1 MEYLRKSSKPRMAV
15 DVSNIQLDSRSKALP
30 VIHNHLIALQT
41 NYQRDAARLA
51 EQYNSMYFTPLLN
64 LRSCVT
70 SLEESEVLNEQVKNA
85 CESINHSNLHESDRK
100 SFNQLAKYCKNLA
113 IKKAC
118 NGFKS
123 FKEPR
128 GKEVKVDKF
137 FWANQAPLKLG
148 SSCFSPLK
156 LNFRPPSVSSASKT
170 SSGETKT
177 CWNSHMDYTFRP
189 PKANHL
195 IPLPSCKNNGDK
207 QLLEQKFPMQRSG
220 CTESSDSVLKKA
232 EPLEHSLVDVAIKNC
247 SVKPTSNL
255 CPTSNLLKEKV
266 DDERSYHLSSN
277 NQQQTSEITRSQL
290 EGTSKMLQQSEASEA
305 KSSTD
310 NLATIGNENLSRK
323 RRMTCEPDSVR
334 STKRRKMEK
343 SVSPCSSKRK
353 NEKHYIEKE
362 NNKVCNKRKMT
373 DTSKTY
379 DDKRPK
385 LCIKQVSE
393 PQKTKRKRPGF
404 FREIFLIYKYAATS
418 AFNWAFKNRR
428 PQRK

>member
-1 MEYLRKSSKPRMAV
+1 MEFSRKSSKPRMAV
-15 DVSNIQLDSRSKALP
+15 DFSNIQLDSRAKALP

-41 NYQRDAARLA
+41 NYQRDAAKLA

-64 LRSCVT
+64 LRNCVT

-85 CESINHSNLHESDRK
+85 CESIDHSNLHESDRK

-113 IKKAC
+113 IKRAC

-128 GKEVKVDKF
+128 GTEVKVDKF

-156 LNFRPPSVSSASKT
+156 FNFRPPSVSSASKT

-177 CWNSHMDYTFRP
+177 CCSSDMGYTFRP
-189 PKANHL
+189 PNANYL
-195 IPLPSCKNNGDK
+195 IPLPSCKNNGDE
-207 QLLEQKFPMQRSG
+207 QLLEKKVSMQRSG

-247 SVKPTSNL
+247 SVKHTSNL
-255 CPTSNLLKEKV
+255 LPTSNLLKKKF
-266 DDERSYHLSSN
+266 DDERSNHLSSN
-277 NQQQTSEITRSQL
+277 NQQQFVVEQTSKTTSCQL
-290 EGTSKMLQQSEASEA
+290 EGTSKMLQRSEASEA

-310 NLATIGNENLSRK
+310 NLATIGNENLPRK
-323 RRMTCEPDSVR
+323 RRMTCEPESVR

-343 SVSPCSSKRK
+343 SVLPCYSKRRNVVGISEEYHAK
-353 NEKHYIEKE
+353 KLKLSGEKHL
-362 NNKVCNKRKMT
+362 NKASSIKR
-373 DTSKTY
+373 
-379 DDKRPK
+379 R
-385 LCIKQVSE
+385 
-393 PQKTKRKRPGF
+393 RPGF
-404 FREIFLIYKYAATS
+404 FKEIFMIYKYGFNAA
-418 AFNWAFKNRR
+418 FRWVFRR
-428 PQRK
+428 NKAK